1 MSLALH
7 SEPSVLF
14 FSLETSQRTEMA
26 ENTKSELFSVLEA
39 EGSWGPRGPSSP
51 SSKLLCHP
59 RQGHGSTTTLFLL
72 PLHAMGCRESVAIL
86 SPVCACVVIT
96 FRDVTIFNGT
106 WENIQSLFHASDFS
120 FTFPNEKGKCEQLF
134 CAVGYNDWGWG
145 QLHPPWPL
153 YKYVRKR

>member
-1 MSLALH
+1 
-7 SEPSVLF
+7 
-14 FSLETSQRTEMA
+14 MA
-26 ENTKSELFSVLEA
+26 EDTKSELFSVLEA
-39 EGSWGPRGPSSP
+39 EDSWGPRGPSSP
-51 SSKLLCHP
+51 SKLLCHP

-120 FTFPNEKGKCEQLF
+120 FTFPNRKASVNSSSVLLGIMTE
-134 CAVGYNDWGWG
+134 VGGNCT
-145 QLHPPWPL
+145 HPGLCTSMFGRDSIPGESFQDPRPL
-153 YKYVRKR
+153 AL